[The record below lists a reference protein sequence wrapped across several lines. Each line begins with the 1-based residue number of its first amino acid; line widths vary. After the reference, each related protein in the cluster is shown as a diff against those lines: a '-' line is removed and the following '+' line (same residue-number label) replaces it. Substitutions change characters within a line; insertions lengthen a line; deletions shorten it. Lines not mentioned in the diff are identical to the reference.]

1 MKQPDI
7 RRLPI
12 WSKTLRICHWSMA
25 ASILTLMLTGW
36 LIAWVPEKAE
46 SLKDVHFVAAAI
58 LITAIVI
65 RLWLLVFGQ
74 KNDSIQSLL
83 PNKHQMRQGW
93 QVLRAYITLGKIP
106 LPKWYA
112 HNPLWA
118 PIYLVVYALLL
129 LQICTGLLLLNDIT
143 LLGSWSLRQ
152 SHLLGFQIISL
163 FTLLHIAASFFHD
176 TKGDGCDISAMINGQ
191 RSFTVESGNNT
202 RSEDAPSIS
211 LSSLKIKKN
220 QP

>member
-12 WSKTLRICHWSMA
+12 WSKILRICHWSMA
-25 ASILTLMLTGW
+25 ASVLTLMLTGW

-143 LLGSWSLRQ
+143 LLGTWSLRQ

-176 TKGDGCDISAMINGQ
+176 AKGDGGDISAMINGQ
-191 RSFTVESGNNT
+191 RTFTVESGNNT

-220 QP
+220 QS